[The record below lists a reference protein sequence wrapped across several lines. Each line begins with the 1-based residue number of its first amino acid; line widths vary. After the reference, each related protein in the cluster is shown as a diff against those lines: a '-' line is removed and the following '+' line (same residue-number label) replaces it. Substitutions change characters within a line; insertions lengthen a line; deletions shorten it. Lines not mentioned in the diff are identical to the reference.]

1 MTASFASR
9 KAHARAGATYIEA
22 SITAANATIEAARVA
37 RAAEVTA
44 ARQAE
49 KDRHR
54 FTRDEILLAT
64 HVLTPWRAW
73 AKVITVNKV
82 TVTVLSPYGFK
93 ETVKFDQIRAVT
105 A

>member
-9 KAHARAGATYIEA
+9 KAHARAGA
-22 SITAANATIEAARVA
+22 ATINSEIAKSLAIIEAARVA

-54 FTRDEILLAT
+54 FTRDEILLAAW
-64 HVLTPWRAW
+64 VKTPWNTW
-73 AKVITVNKV
+73 PSIVKVNKV
-82 TVTVLSPYGFK
+82 TVTVMDLDGNPIN
-93 ETVKFDQIRAVT
+93 VKFAQIRGVR
-105 A
+105 